1 MSTEKHNNGHGDPNA
16 PFHETVTFEPR
27 DINVGTVAKQLIY
40 LGLTIVIALL
50 ICVPVLKFL
59 TGMAAENDTP
69 MPPVR
74 AQMSTGDRDN
84 MSLPPEPRLQ
94 GVPGHTADA
103 QQDLR
108 DKIAADTMANESFG
122 WVDKAK
128 GIAKIPVSEAMKIV
142 AERGGTGSPNAAASQ
157 GSTGSKPR
165 PAQTAKKP

>member
-1 MSTEKHNNGHGDPNA
+1 MSTEKHDKVHGNGDA

-50 ICVPVLKFL
+50 ICIPLLKFL

-69 MPPVR
+69 MAPVR

-94 GVPGHTADA
+94 GVPGHVADA

-108 DKIAADTMANESFG
+108 DKIAADSTANESIG
-122 WVDKAK
+122 WVDKTN
-128 GIAKIPVSEAMKIV
+128 GIAKIPVSEAMKII
-142 AERGGTGSPNAAASQ
+142 AEKGGTASSSAAASKGSAGAKAAAAQ
-157 GSTGSKPR
+157 G
-165 PAQTAKKP
+165 AKKP

>member
-1 MSTEKHNNGHGDPNA
+1 MSTEKHHSGPGDPDA

-50 ICVPVLKFL
+50 ICIPVLKFL
-59 TGMAAENDTP
+59 TGMAAENDAP
-69 MPPVR
+69 MAPVR
-74 AQMSTGDRDN
+74 AQMNTGDRDN

-108 DKIAADTMANESFG
+108 DKISADTAANESIG
-122 WVDKAK
+122 WVDKTN
-128 GIAKIPVSEAMKIV
+128 GIAKIPVSEAMKII
-142 AERGGTGSPNAAASQ
+142 AEKGGTAPSGVAASK
-157 GSTGSKPR
+157 GSAGAKAAPGE
-165 PAQTAKKP
+165 KKP

>member
-1 MSTEKHNNGHGDPNA
+1 MSTEKQHSGPGDPDA

-50 ICVPVLKFL
+50 ICIPVLKFL
-59 TGMAAENDTP
+59 TGMAAEDDTP
-69 MPPVR
+69 MAPVR

-94 GVPGHTADA
+94 GVPGHIADA

-108 DKIAADTMANESFG
+108 DKIAADTAANESIG
-122 WVDKAK
+122 WVDKAN
-128 GIAKIPVSEAMKIV
+128 GIAKIPVSEAMKII
-142 AERGGTGSPNAAASQ
+142 AEKGGTVSSGVAAAK
-157 GSTGSKPR
+157 GSAGAKAAPGE
-165 PAQTAKKP
+165 KKP

>member
-1 MSTEKHNNGHGDPNA
+1 MSTEKQHSGPGDPDA

-50 ICVPVLKFL
+50 ICIPILKFL

-108 DKIAADTMANESFG
+108 DKNAADTTANESLG
-122 WVDKAK
+122 WVDKAN
-128 GIAKIPVSEAMKIV
+128 GIAKIPVSEAMKII
-142 AERGGTGSPNAAASQ
+142 AEKGGTAALNAAASK
-157 GSTGSKPR
+157 GSTGAKPT
-165 PAQTAKKP
+165 PAQGAKKP